1 MNRISFLILIAV
13 MTISSAFAQSV
24 KVQSTVNYLK
34 NRLLD
39 KAKEA
44 IDDASVHEKTI
55 NDPKT
60 WYYKGTVY
68 LELHL
73 INSMTNGIA
82 VGQTPA
88 EIKNRFREPLFTK
101 NVNVDGN
108 KAVRWEYADQ
118 MYIYFKD
125 DKVIK
130 WDEPAGGKF
139 KNLAENPLAIAYDC
153 FQKSISLDE
162 GKDYYELNMIQ
173 LFVCGEQFYNQGA
186 VFFNDRKFANA
197 LSAFEKTIKINEI
210 FQRQDSIAS
219 YYAAQSAL
227 LSNDTV
233 NAIKYFKA
241 LVSLKYKEPK
251 VYTNLSEIY
260 LKQKDTVKAI
270 KTLET
275 AKNILPNEYS
285 IVVAEANIYI
295 SKGEMDKAQE
305 LLEIAIQK
313 NPNNHVIHYII
324 GTNYSNK
331 LDELKYEDDT
341 AFYVKIYETAEKYF
355 KSCLNIKPDMAEAN
369 FNLGVLYFNEG
380 VRILTIA
387 NNITDPSKIEATEKL
402 FKDKWN
408 QAAPYLEKA
417 LEMQPDDIATLQ
429 TLKNLYARTNQL
441 DKSKEM
447 DNKIK
452 LLQK

>member
-1 MNRISFLILIAV
+1 MKKISFLIVIAV
-13 MTISSAFAQSV
+13 MLTSSVFAQSV

-44 IDDASVHEKTI
+44 IDDASVHEKTM

-73 INSMTNGIA
+73 ISTMTNGIEK
-82 VGQTPA
+82 GQTTA
-88 EIKNRFREPLFTK
+88 DIKNRFREPLFTK
-101 NVNVDGN
+101 NVTVDGD

-118 MYIYFKD
+118 MYIYFKG

-139 KNLAENPLAIAYDC
+139 KNLAQNPLATAYDC
-153 FQKSISLDE
+153 FQKSISLDNSNN
-162 GKDYYELNMIQ
+162 YYEMNMLQ
-173 LFVCGEQFYNQGA
+173 LFVCGEQFFNQGA
-186 VFFNDRKFANA
+186 NFFNNRDFSNA
-197 LSAFEKTIKINEI
+197 LFAFEKTIKVNEI
-210 FQRQDSIAS
+210 FKRQDSIAS
-219 YYAAQSAL
+219 YYAGQSAL
-227 LSNDTV
+227 FASDT
-233 NAIKYFKA
+233 ASALKYFKS
-241 LVSLKYKEPK
+241 LVNLKFKEPK
-251 VYTNLSEIY
+251 VYTVLSEIY
-260 LKQKDTVKAI
+260 LKQKDTVRAL

-275 AKNILPNEYS
+275 AKSILPDEYS

-295 SKGEMDKAQE
+295 SKGDMDKAQE
-305 LLEIAIQK
+305 MLEIAIKK
-313 NPNNHVIHYII
+313 NPSNHVIHYII

-331 LDELKYEDDT
+331 LDEIYYNDDPELYKK
-341 AFYVKIYETAEKYF
+341 FFETAEKYY
-355 KSCLNIKPDMAEAN
+355 KSCLSLKPDMPEAN

-380 VRILTIA
+380 VRILNVA
-387 NNITDPSKIEATEKL
+387 NNITDPSKIEETEKL

-417 LEMQPDDIATLQ
+417 LEMQPDDIGTLQ

-441 DKSKEM
+441 EKSKDM
-447 DNKIK
+447 DNRIK
-452 LLQK
+452 AINK